1 MATKNFVP
9 RANNEGNIGTSIKRW
24 LKGWFDTLFVA
35 NGITDGTKTTT
46 VAELKN
52 HVDSIANPHAVTKT
66 QVGLGNVPNV
76 DTTNASNITTGT
88 LPTSVLPA
96 LAIVDTY
103 TAVSEVAQ
111 LALTVQKGDLCVRTD
126 LEKTYI
132 NTTGNNS
139 AMTDWQVL
147 TSPTDA
153 VQSVNGKSGTV
164 VLTTSDLAEGTELYY
179 TEARVSAN
187 ATVAAHTAKL
197 ATIEEGAQVN
207 IFELDGNS
215 DIMPKA

>member
-164 VLTTSDLAEGTELYY
+164 VLTTTDLAEGTKLYY

-187 ATVAAHTAKL
+187 ATVAAHTSKL
-197 ATIEEGAQVN
+197 AGIEEGAQVN